1 MKIFAYFEEWS
12 RRPGESVRMAIST
25 PLTEVTAELVRL
37 TTGPGAAGQ
46 SHVGTEPVS
55 EVPATRASG
64 RLQDSPVGSYA
75 QLPLENLDPREG
87 VTVHCFIWPTLP
99 AKGVQTIWA
108 LNHASGRVELVL
120 SGGRLQ
126 LLADGVLV
134 SSVMP
139 VAPRRWYSVA
149 AAVGGQASALDVMSL
164 QFHPEKRRDTTVGQ
178 GAAIGRLQSL
188 MLASVGPDER
198 RRAINCYNGKI
209 DTPVL
214 YRGLLS
220 PAQCL
225 ALHEE
230 GERPASPL
238 AEWLIGGDW
247 SSRAV
252 RPCIPALA
260 DGELVNGVER
270 GVTGRNWDGS
280 SDSFIETPEQY
291 CALQFHEDDMVDSGW
306 SYDLEFTLPATPGAV
321 SML

>member
-126 LLADGVLV
+126 LLADGVLA
-134 SSVMP
+134 SSTHWAAVLGG
-139 VAPRRWYSVA
+139 VALWGMHMGITQGLLATLVA
-149 AAVGGQASALDVMSL
+149 ATAPEDLRGTAFGVYNLLGGLARFVASAGAGLLWS
-164 QFHPEKRRDTTVGQ
+164 RW
-178 GAAIGRLQSL
+178 GAAAAFGLSAGFG
-188 MLASVGPDER
+188 MLA
-198 RRAINCYNGKI
+198 
-209 DTPVL
+209 
-214 YRGLLS
+214 LLL
-220 PAQCL
+220 L
-225 ALHEE
+225 A
-230 GERPASPL
+230 RQP
-238 AEWLIGGDW
+238 
-247 SSRAV
+247 SSTA
-252 RPCIPALA
+252 P
-260 DGELVNGVER
+260 
-270 GVTGRNWDGS
+270 GS
-280 SDSFIETPEQY
+280 R
-291 CALQFHEDDMVDSGW
+291 L
-306 SYDLEFTLPATPGAV
+306 
-321 SML
+321 